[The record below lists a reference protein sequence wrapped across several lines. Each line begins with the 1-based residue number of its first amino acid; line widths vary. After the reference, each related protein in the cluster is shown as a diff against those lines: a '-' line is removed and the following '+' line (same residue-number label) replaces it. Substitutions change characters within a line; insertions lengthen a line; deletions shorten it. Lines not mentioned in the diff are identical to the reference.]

1 MATSKSLDLEFPQ
14 LETERLLLRELKSTD
29 AEAVYR
35 YLSDPEVT
43 RYLATPTHRSL
54 KQTQDLLNFLVSL
67 FEKGGRF
74 RCDYEFVQG
83 RFRDVLLFSLLAKS
97 YDASHL
103 TS

>member
-1 MATSKSLDLEFPQ
+1 MVTFKSLDLEFPQ
-14 LETERLLLRELKSTD
+14 LETKHLLLRELKSTD
-29 AEAVYR
+29 AEAVHR

-43 RYLATPTHRSL
+43 RYLATPPHRSL

-83 RFRDVLLFSLLAKS
+83 RFRDVLLFALLSKTTPA
-97 YDASHL
+97 
-103 TS
+103 T